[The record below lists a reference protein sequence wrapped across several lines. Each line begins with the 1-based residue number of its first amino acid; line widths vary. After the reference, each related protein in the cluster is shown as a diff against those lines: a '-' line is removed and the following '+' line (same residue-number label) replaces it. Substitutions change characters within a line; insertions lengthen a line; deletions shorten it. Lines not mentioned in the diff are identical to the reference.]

1 MPTAASYGQH
11 ITVGWAIPAS
21 GGLDFILSGGP
32 SFFNTQQ
39 LFVTRL
45 DLSLQDEVFPF
56 EELAF
61 PRADTETL
69 RENVIGYNAG
79 VDMTWRLNRRIG
91 AGAARALF
99 GRQERIHT
107 NRRTAG

>member
-1 MPTAASYGQH
+1 M
-11 ITVGWAIPAS
+11 
-21 GGLDFILSGGP
+21 
-32 SFFNTQQ
+32 
-39 LFVTRL
+39 TRL
-45 DLSLQDEVFPF
+45 NFSLQDEVFPF
-56 EELAF
+56 EEVAF

-79 VDMTWRLNRRIG
+79 VDMTWRLNRQNR

-99 GRQERIHT
+99 GRQEGIHT

>member
-1 MPTAASYGQH
+1 M
-11 ITVGWAIPAS
+11 
-21 GGLDFILSGGP
+21 
-32 SFFNTQQ
+32 TQ
-39 LFVTRL
+39 LNF
-45 DLSLQDEVFPF
+45 SLQDEVFPF

-69 RENVIGYNAG
+69 RGNIIGYNAG
-79 VDMTWRLNRRIG
+79 VDMTWRVNRKNR

-107 NRRTAG
+107 NRRAAG